1 MGNNYATL
9 ESQLG
14 NEVCNVEDTEEIFW
28 LKMSDDYQSKVK
40 AGDLLVRQ
48 YRFKDA
54 IKEYEN
60 ACKIKQDDY
69 MLYIKLG
76 GAYLTLFDFDEAQIS
91 YTNALKYGVKQEN
104 IAFYLGIKAFLKGDY
119 SEAVSYFEKT
129 SANNGEMLISVIYWH
144 TIASLRCDV
153 KPSFLEKYSK
163 NIDVGHHAA
172 YKTAVSLFAGEI
184 EYSNI
189 IIPETPLDAVIVLY
203 GICQYL
209 KYKSSSEEAK
219 VYEEKLLDCKEVWPC
234 IAYLAAYNDVKK
246 RK

>member
-76 GAYLTLFDFDEAQIS
+76 AISVLTFVICSIGINSTFLWLVYYKNMSYFAYLIKRYIVLGQLIVSIVNYALLFIFVPII
-91 YTNALKYGVKQEN
+91 KR
-104 IAFYLGIKAFLKGDY
+104 IAFFKDLNL
-119 SEAVSYFEKT
+119 
-129 SANNGEMLISVIYWH
+129 
-144 TIASLRCDV
+144 
-153 KPSFLEKYSK
+153 
-163 NIDVGHHAA
+163 
-172 YKTAVSLFAGEI
+172 
-184 EYSNI
+184 
-189 IIPETPLDAVIVLY
+189 
-203 GICQYL
+203 
-209 KYKSSSEEAK
+209 
-219 VYEEKLLDCKEVWPC
+219 
-234 IAYLAAYNDVKK
+234 
-246 RK
+246 